1 MKKLIL
7 VVDNDTVTLTLIQA
21 MLASEGFDVVTA
33 TSGLMANK
41 YIYDARVPDL
51 ILLDVMMPFCDG
63 TKKVEFIKE
72 REASREIPVVLI
84 SGKPAS
90 ELKELAEQSGA
101 EGYLPK
107 PIKKIALLAEIARH
121 LRHSTSQHR

>member
-7 VVDNDTVTLTLIQA
+7 VVDNDPVTLTLVQA
-21 MLASEGFDVVTA
+21 MLVSEGFEVVTA

-41 YIYDARVPDL
+41 YIYDERVPDL

-63 TKKVEFIKE
+63 TKKAEFIKE
-72 REASREIPVVLI
+72 RETSREIPVVLM
-84 SGKPAS
+84 SSKPAS
-90 ELKELAEQSGA
+90 ELKKLAEESGA

-107 PIKKIALLAEIARH
+107 PIKKIALLAEVARH
-121 LRHSTSQHR
+121 LRRSTSQHG